1 MGLLFRNG
9 ATWNSTLAQHVYT
22 NDLLLSV
29 DEHHRQTSKLRV
41 RIVVNRVKSAHLG
54 HHTRLFQ
61 VLKVL
66 LGLLDREAE
75 VGMVILHAGK

>member
-9 ATWNSTLAQHVYT
+9 AAWNSTLAQHVYT
-22 NDLLLSV
+22 DDLLLSV
-29 DEHHRQTSKLRV
+29 EHHRQTAELCMW
-41 RIVVNRVKSAHLG
+41 IVVDGVKSAHLG

-61 VLKVL
+61 VLEVL